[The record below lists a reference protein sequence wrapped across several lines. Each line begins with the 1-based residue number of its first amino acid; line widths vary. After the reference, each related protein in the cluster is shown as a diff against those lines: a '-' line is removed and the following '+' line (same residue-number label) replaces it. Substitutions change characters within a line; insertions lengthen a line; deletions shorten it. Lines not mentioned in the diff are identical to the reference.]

1 MGHYLNI
8 VIISLAEMGSKTVQI
23 NIKTEIIIIN
33 VCLQNS
39 QIGNK
44 EEKL

>member
-8 VIISLAEMGSKTVQI
+8 IIISLAEMGNKTVKI